1 MKKAICIQ
9 PSKKMSYFLNDL
21 IAFFQLLS
29 SVFQKYTGFIIDI
42 QPLSVRVFWQI
53 GISNAQSPQTYKT
66 EYSAMLVYAVIEY
79 LQNALMNTE
88 F

>member
-1 MKKAICIQ
+1 MQKQSAFNPQKN
-9 PSKKMSYFLNDL
+9 SYLLNDL

-53 GISNAQSPQTYKT
+53 GISDAQSPQTYKT
-66 EYSAMLVYAVIEY
+66 EYSAILGVQWQSTCKMV
-79 LQNALMNTE
+79 
-88 F
+88 